1 MRNIRSGLIGNSE
14 DRRSGYWAVALL
26 AGHANPKT
34 TMETYMHLMRPIVR
48 SKIARTPIDLSDVE
62 IAAAAGVS
70 LRTARKIESAQALT
84 NSLLKP
90 AKRFLAPPPKLLEP
104 FDEDVEAA
112 PTLQPSIK
120 EDVVTCERVLQTFE
134 ETLSIRTSAIRWR
147 VDESVAD
154 GWLQNANI
162 IANMTTRE
170 GKPRHVS
177 NERINRANRSGR
189 RVVLLPSKPR
199 RQAELKEAHEIV
211 DAMIKRY
218 GEHPEDISWWASYA
232 LSNSNLSHPGV
243 SFTAPRDLH
252 RFLIIA
258 DNALSRKRWA
268 VYVKSPGLQC
278 SRDWKNAANG
288 LGALELFEYNQ
299 KTKSQYI
306 EGHARLILS
315 PLAFT
320 AGPRGPKQINWRKN
334 SAKSFRYSFHL
345 LGILAGIQSP

>member
-1 MRNIRSGLIGNSE
+1 
-14 DRRSGYWAVALL
+14 
-26 AGHANPKT
+26 
-34 TMETYMHLMRPIVR
+34 
-48 SKIARTPIDLSDVE
+48 
-62 IAAAAGVS
+62 
-70 LRTARKIESAQALT
+70 
-84 NSLLKP
+84 
-90 AKRFLAPPPKLLEP
+90 
-104 FDEDVEAA
+104 
-112 PTLQPSIK
+112 
-120 EDVVTCERVLQTFE
+120 
-134 ETLSIRTSAIRWR
+134 
-147 VDESVAD
+147 
-154 GWLQNANI
+154 
-162 IANMTTRE
+162 
-170 GKPRHVS
+170 
-177 NERINRANRSGR
+177 
-189 RVVLLPSKPR
+189 LLPSKPR